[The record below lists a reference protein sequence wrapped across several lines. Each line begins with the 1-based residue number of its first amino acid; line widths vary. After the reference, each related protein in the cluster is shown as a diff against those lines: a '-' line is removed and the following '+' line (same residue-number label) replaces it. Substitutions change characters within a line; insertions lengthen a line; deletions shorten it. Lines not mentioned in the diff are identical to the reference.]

1 EEEIQ
6 LELMEIR
13 DKVSQT
19 NQTVHTVEMEPNT
32 KDLAIKDQPDSDRNN
47 VHTSNNSK
55 QPQQEQRVKEN
66 MKGVVSLLGKIKHWT
81 SWAMLY
87 TVSGRKNIGWSLAY
101 REHIKSLYD
110 IYKTQQTPPTGS
122 HKNDYKSGT

>member
-1 EEEIQ
+1 TAISTLHFNPKIRRQQELIKNTIKEEEIQ

-55 QPQQEQRVKEN
+55 QPQPC
-66 MKGVVSLLGKIKHWT
+66 
-81 SWAMLY
+81 WAK
-87 TVSGRKNIGWSLAY
+87 SNIGQAEQYYTLSV
-101 REHIKSLYD
+101 
-110 IYKTQQTPPTGS
+110 
-122 HKNDYKSGT
+122 